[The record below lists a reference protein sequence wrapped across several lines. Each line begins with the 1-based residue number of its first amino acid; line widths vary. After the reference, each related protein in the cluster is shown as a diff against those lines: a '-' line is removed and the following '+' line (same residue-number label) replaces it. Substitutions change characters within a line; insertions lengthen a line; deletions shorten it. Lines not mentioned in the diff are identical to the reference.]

1 MASSDRATSRCGQIS
16 QSFVSFAALIGFSI
30 IGALMCGIAGMQMV
44 GHTNVP
50 AGALT
55 ILRRGILHRGPD
67 AQDQF
72 VTENTALVVTR
83 LAIVDL
89 AHGDQPLFSPDR
101 SAIVVNGEIYNSPEL
116 RSLFPDYP
124 FKTKSDCEV
133 ILSLYGA
140 YGPSFADHL
149 RGMYAIALFD
159 AQTRELILS
168 RDPFGIKPLYFVED
182 KDCFAF
188 ASEIA
193 PLIDAALAPI
203 RLDETARTE
212 LLQLK
217 YSFGSKT
224 IFPNVQR
231 VEPGETLI
239 IRDGKIRARFST
251 PTWPRHPQFRGAAKD
266 IHRRALSSDQ
276 LGTEFEKVIFDSVK
290 MHLRADA
297 PSRLLYSG
305 GIDSTIL
312 MLAAREVSNVQV
324 PALTIGYE
332 GEEDEDESW
341 DALKLADEAGVAC
354 ERIEMR
360 CDDFWNLAP
369 RIAAAVDDPMAD
381 PAVLPLYM
389 LGAAVAKQGAKV
401 AICGEGADEIFG
413 GYRRYQR
420 ALLPGFLRRQSGRRG
435 VFSKTTIAT
444 GDVWMEAPDD
454 LEQMQSQL
462 WPSRPQILQAV
473 DVLERLPNCLLIKL
487 DRALMAHGVEGRTPF
502 LDLEVL
508 RFASELPE
516 KSLVSLRMG
525 KRILRDWVHKAFP
538 QAAPY
543 ARKKGFN
550 VPLGK
555 WMHARRSELG
565 AMVARQKGVM
575 QIADPVFVQQ
585 IFDECRS
592 NEQPAWS
599 LLFYALWHSHHV
611 LRIDRNQDIVSVLSE
626 AARLR

>member
-1 MASSDRATSRCGQIS
+1 MFSVRGIFDAIRFIWALIS
-16 QSFVSFAALIGFSI
+16 LAALFGSSV

-44 GHTNVP
+44 GQTNVP
-50 AGALT
+50 TGALT

-89 AHGDQPLFSPDR
+89 AEGDQPLFSPNR

-116 RSLFPDYP
+116 RGLFPDYP
-124 FKTKSDCEV
+124 FRTKSDCEV
-133 ILSLYGA
+133 ILPLYEKH
-140 YGPSFADHL
+140 GPSFADHL

-159 AQTRELILS
+159 AQTKELVLS

-182 KDCFAF
+182 KDYFAF

-193 PLIDAALAPI
+193 PLMDAVLAPI
-203 RLDETARTE
+203 HLDETARAE

-217 YSFGSKT
+217 YVFGSKT

-231 VEPGETLI
+231 VEPGETLV
-239 IRDGKIRARFST
+239 IRDGKVRLRLST
-251 PTWPRHPQFRGAAKD
+251 PTWPRHPQFRGEAKD
-266 IHRRALSSDQ
+266 VRRVALSSDQ
-276 LGTEFEKVIFDSVK
+276 LVAEFEKTIFDSVK
-290 MHLRADA
+290 VHLRADA

-312 MLAAREVSNVQV
+312 MLAARDVSNGQI

-341 DALKLADEAGVAC
+341 DALKLADKAGVAC

-420 ALLPGFLRRQSGRRG
+420 ALLPAFLRRQSGRRG
-435 VFSKTTIAT
+435 VFSKTPIMT
-444 GDVWMEAPDD
+444 DNVWMKAPDC
-454 LEQMQSQL
+454 LEQTQSQL
-462 WPSRPQILQAV
+462 WSSRPQVLQAV
-473 DVLERLPNCLLIKL
+473 DVLERLPNCLLVKL

-525 KRILRDWVHKAFP
+525 KRILRDWVHKVFP

-543 ARKKGFN
+543 ARKRGFN

-555 WMHARRSELG
+555 WMHAHRGELG
-565 AMVARQKGVM
+565 EMVGKHRGVA
-575 QIADPVFVQQ
+575 QVADPAFVRH

-611 LRIDRNQDIVSVLSE
+611 MRINCNQDIISVLSE
-626 AARLR
+626 ASRIR